1 MLWGLF
7 SRKKE
12 ERRLLFPYYDGIR
25 TRRADP
31 VAIENV
37 LISHLGHDWSEAV
50 VRLSAPYPPGLLG
63 EVMDQAR
70 QQRAEERA
78 KVIKAICEA
87 FDVTYFGMGTAVD
100 SETGEKGAG
109 LGEIELLGLLDG
121 YQRFVIG
128 LLEISRPFVSVQQR
142 ASPSHE
148 PPPQPKVSESILA
161 GKESSG
167 PNPEPYLMPS

>member
-7 SRKKE
+7 GRKKE
-12 ERRLLFPYYDGIR
+12 ERRLLFPYYDGVR

-37 LISHLGHDWSEAV
+37 LISHLGHDWSEAI

-70 QQRAEERA
+70 QQRAKERA

-87 FDVTYFGMGTAVD
+87 FDVSYFGMGTVVD

-109 LGEIELLGLLDG
+109 LGEIELFNLLDK
-121 YQRFVIG
+121 YQRFVIH
-128 LLEISRPFVSVQQR
+128 LLELSRPFASAQPR
-142 ASPSHE
+142 ASPSPANS
-148 PPPQPKVSESILA
+148 PPL
-161 GKESSG
+161 SG
-167 PNPEPYLMPS
+167 PGSTSDERESPVLAATN